1 MVTKQPKQSEP
12 TYTAANMLQHL
23 ATIKQGESNTEA
35 AYAAIEGYLQNQLEA
50 QKRRFAFESE
60 NNLTPCNHAAWR
72 SLDVAKVLRDV
83 YSRLCE
89 LGTLRAAAERD
100 QSDAQLAIMD
110 IMHEIEFL
118 ELDVHEKLKRFDDL
132 RDLRHIRR
140 KAKNFLNETQ
150 EVDKLFVDNKAPIRL
165 LVNVGNAVRDAQ
177 RNQETLQYTPR
188 RRAFMQDRF
197 DQQYTDRV
205 AKKEMKQ

>member
-1 MVTKQPKQSEP
+1 
-12 TYTAANMLQHL
+12 
-23 ATIKQGESNTEA
+23 
-35 AYAAIEGYLQNQLEA
+35 
-50 QKRRFAFESE
+50 
-60 NNLTPCNHAAWR
+60 
-72 SLDVAKVLRDV
+72 
-83 YSRLCE
+83 
-89 LGTLRAAAERD
+89 
-100 QSDAQLAIMD
+100 MD

-140 KAKNFLNETQ
+140 KAKNFLNETL

-197 DQQYTDRV
+197 DQQYADRV